1 MDIDNKIKPSD
12 RLDFLF
18 KEKDMNDTKYH
29 YSAKVVDIH
38 DGDTIKVDIDLGF
51 GIILKNQT
59 FRFFG
64 INAPEI
70 HGDTKTAGMK
80 TTAYVQEILTDKE
93 IIIVTIKDEKEKF
106 GRWLGRIF
114 YQKDTEWINL
124 NQELINKGLA
134 VKFMDDGEEI

>member
-1 MDIDNKIKPSD
+1 MEN
-12 RLDFLF
+12 
-18 KEKDMNDTKYH
+18 TKYH

-51 GIILKNQT
+51 GITLKNQT

-70 HGDTKTAGMK
+70 HGETKTAGLK
-80 TTAYVQEILTDKE
+80 TTAYVQQVLTDKE
-93 IIIVTIKDEKEKF
+93 IIIFTIKDEKEKF

-114 YQKDTEWINL
+114 YHDGNDWVDL
-124 NQELINKGLA
+124 NSELINKGLA
-134 VKFMDDGEEI
+134 IKFMDDGKEI

>member
-1 MDIDNKIKPSD
+1 MEN
-12 RLDFLF
+12 
-18 KEKDMNDTKYH
+18 TKYH
-29 YSAKVVDIH
+29 YSALVVDIH

-51 GIILKNQT
+51 GITLKNQT

-70 HGDTKTAGMK
+70 HGETKTAGLK
-80 TTAYVQEILTDKE
+80 TTAYVQQVLTNKE

-114 YQKDTEWINL
+114 YHDGNDWVDL
-124 NQELINKGLA
+124 NSELINKGLA
-134 VKFMDDGEEI
+134 IKFMDDGKEI

>member
-1 MDIDNKIKPSD
+1 MEN
-12 RLDFLF
+12 
-18 KEKDMNDTKYH
+18 TKYH

-51 GIILKNQT
+51 GITLKNQT

-70 HGDTKTAGMK
+70 HGETKTAGLK
-80 TTAYVQEILTDKE
+80 TTAYVQQVLKDKE
-93 IIIVTIKDEKEKF
+93 IIIFTIKDEKEKF

-114 YQKDTEWINL
+114 YHDGNDWVDL
-124 NQELINKGLA
+124 NSELINKGLA
-134 VKFMDDGEEI
+134 IKFMDDGKEI

>member
-1 MDIDNKIKPSD
+1 M
-12 RLDFLF
+12 
-18 KEKDMNDTKYH
+18 EDTKYH

-51 GIILKNQT
+51 GVILKNQT

-70 HGDTKTAGMK
+70 HGDTKTAGMQ
-80 TTAYVQEILTDKE
+80 TPAYVEQALKDKD

-114 YQKDTEWINL
+114 YHDGNNWVNL
-124 NQELINKGLA
+124 NQELITKGLA
-134 VKFMDDGEEI
+134 IKFMDDGQEIWYNCLCLNTDDYS

>member
-1 MDIDNKIKPSD
+1 M
-12 RLDFLF
+12 
-18 KEKDMNDTKYH
+18 EETKYH

-64 INAPEI
+64 INTPEI
-70 HGDTKTAGMK
+70 HGTTKTAGMK
-80 TTAYVQEILTDKE
+80 SLAFVKKKINKKD
-93 IIIVTIKDEKEKF
+93 IIIITIKDEKEKF

-114 YQKDTEWINL
+114 YFDGEQWINL
-124 NQELINKGLA
+124 NQELIDAGLA
-134 VKFMDDGEEI
+134 VKFMDEGKEIWYNNVCLSLDDYL

>member
-1 MDIDNKIKPSD
+1 MQ
-12 RLDFLF
+12 
-18 KEKDMNDTKYH
+18 DTKYH
-29 YSAKVVDIH
+29 YSAKVIDIH

-51 GIILKNQT
+51 GVILKNQT

-70 HGDTKTAGMK
+70 HGDTKTAGIK
-80 TTAYVQEILTDKE
+80 TTAHVQKALADKE

-114 YQKDTEWINL
+114 YHDGEEWINL
-124 NQELINKGLA
+124 NQELIDMGLA
-134 VKFMDDGEEI
+134 VKFMDNGQEI

>member
-1 MDIDNKIKPSD
+1 MEN
-12 RLDFLF
+12 
-18 KEKDMNDTKYH
+18 TKYH

-51 GIILKNQT
+51 GITLKNQT

-70 HGDTKTAGMK
+70 HGETKTAGLK
-80 TTAYVQEILTDKE
+80 TTAYVQQMLTDKE

-114 YQKDTEWINL
+114 YHDGNDWVDL
-124 NQELINKGLA
+124 NSELINKGLA
-134 VKFMDDGEEI
+134 IKFMDDGKEI

>member
-1 MDIDNKIKPSD
+1 MEN
-12 RLDFLF
+12 
-18 KEKDMNDTKYH
+18 TKYH

-64 INAPEI
+64 INTPEI
-70 HGDTKTAGMK
+70 HGTTKTAGMK
-80 TTAYVQEILTDKE
+80 SLAYVKKKIKNKD
-93 IIIVTIKDEKEKF
+93 IIIITVKDEKEKF

-114 YQKDTEWINL
+114 YHDGVEWINL
-124 NQELINKGLA
+124 NAELIDKGLA
-134 VKFMDDGEEI
+134 VKFMDNGEEI

>member
-1 MDIDNKIKPSD
+1 MEI
-12 RLDFLF
+12 
-18 KEKDMNDTKYH
+18 TKYH

-38 DGDTIKVDIDLGF
+38 DGDTIKVDLDLGF

-70 HGDTKTAGMK
+70 HGETKTAGMK
-80 TTAYVQEILTDKE
+80 TTAYVQNVLTDKE

-114 YQKDTEWINL
+114 YHDGENWVDL
-124 NQELINKGLA
+124 NQELITKGLA
-134 VKFMDDGEEI
+134 IKFMDDGAEI